1 MEITEL
7 DGGESPELDVSPVLP
22 APAILGSNR
31 VAPAPVDLEQ
41 GGEQPPAGTD
51 TGAEVQL
58 MQPPAGITTTAA
70 SSDQPQV
77 DRDGSSSTLASKSGH
92 KSAQE
97 AWLDIRH
104 DATALPHAIRQKVR
118 LAHVRVRVT
127 ACVLTRAYPGTCTPH
142 VYTLQVLFQ
151 YMCPDTVCV
160 HGLRDWSV
168 DEWARALEQQPQA
181 SAQFLKNFL
190 GASAVNN
197 LMNSLSTIGGSDM
210 GGSSGADLPQ
220 QHLAAAQ
227 SVRVRMLEPLEGAD
241 WELVCQRAKSA
252 RLGGAAAGHPWPPG
266 ADSPGGWLRHHAL
279 QSCAS
284 AAQPPFGR
292 CAASRTSS
300 PAPRRRGTPRS
311 AAASAAWMLPPRA
324 RRAARTSTRLSS
336 GTTCSPATSR

>member
-1 MEITEL
+1 MRSCSSARRAKTARPFTRGNTASGMEITEL

-127 ACVLTRAYPGTCTPH
+127 A
-142 VYTLQVLFQ
+142 
-151 YMCPDTVCV
+151 
-160 HGLRDWSV
+160 
-168 DEWARALEQQPQA
+168 
-181 SAQFLKNFL
+181 
-190 GASAVNN
+190 
-197 LMNSLSTIGGSDM
+197 
-210 GGSSGADLPQ
+210 
-220 QHLAAAQ
+220 
-227 SVRVRMLEPLEGAD
+227 RV
-241 WELVCQRAKSA
+241 
-252 RLGGAAAGHPWPPG
+252 
-266 ADSPGGWLRHHAL
+266 
-279 QSCAS
+279 
-284 AAQPPFGR
+284 
-292 CAASRTSS
+292 
-300 PAPRRRGTPRS
+300 
-311 AAASAAWMLPPRA
+311 
-324 RRAARTSTRLSS
+324 STRL
-336 GTTCSPATSR
+336 AR